1 MDIDKQNINSIIKE
15 EKISKGEKLNDTK
28 FKEKTV
34 SDNQIINNSTL
45 YESNSASY
53 NKNDS
58 SNVLDS
64 NNSANPN
71 YIIDNKNDDEHT
83 PKMNMNIVSSN
94 ISDNNNNIS
103 NNNEISYNPNGIC
116 NLFQSQ
122 QVQNSLISHIEN
134 EQKMFSRQNILNAF
148 GDQNTTIFLQKQL
161 RTISEKE
168 IDYIIYQLKG
178 IFRDIIKDKNG
189 NYFCND
195 LFKECNQKQRMEIL
209 GDLYET
215 LSEDCLNNYS
225 SHPIQTLI
233 DRASNEDEY
242 KYILYSFNDYNKLLY
257 ASLDPN
263 GAYTIQKIIDR
274 IPEKYRNEFNFIFS
288 SFIGFTSKKKY
299 GIVTVKKFI
308 SGTKSD
314 KVIEQIMKFI
324 EENFMNLA
332 VDQYANY
339 LIQFLL
345 DKWNNIPEGNQIK
358 QLIKKNFEIMYQ
370 KKYSSFICESYIKI
384 ISKEEKQE
392 LIKSLNIKKIID
404 SNNHHAI
411 KILKQLGVNINP
423 NNNNSNNNLHLPM
436 SLNNNK
442 INFPVNIMPNNN
454 NINFNNPNMVSR
466 FNFIN
471 NSYPNYN
478 NTFNN
483 YNLNNFNIPFNS
495 MNNNINN
502 NIKNS
507 FENSLNGKK

>member
-1 MDIDKQNINSIIKE
+1 MKVDKQNITDIIEE
-15 EKISKGEKLNDTK
+15 EKINKGEKLDNK
-28 FKEKTV
+28 GKKVGE
-34 SDNQIINNSTL
+34 NQIINNSTL
-45 YESNSASY
+45 YDSKSTSY
-53 NKNDS
+53 NKYDS

-64 NNSANPN
+64 NNSANSN
-71 YIIDNKNDDEHT
+71 YIIDNKNYDEH
-83 PKMNMNIVSSN
+83 
-94 ISDNNNNIS
+94 NNNNII
-103 NNNEISYNPNGIC
+103 NNNEI
-116 NLFQSQ
+116 F
-122 QVQNSLISHIEN
+122 QNSSLSFIGN
-134 EQKMFSRQNILNAF
+134 VQQMFSKQNILNAF

-178 IFRDIIKDKNG
+178 TFRDIIKDKNG

-195 LFKECNQKQRMEIL
+195 LFKECNISQRMEIL
-209 GDLYET
+209 EELYKT

-233 DRASNEDEY
+233 ERASSENEF
-242 KYILYSFNDYNKLLY
+242 KYILYSFNDYNRLLY

-263 GAYTIQKIIDR
+263 GAYTIQKIIER

-314 KVIEQIMKFI
+314 LVTQQIMAFI
-324 EENFMNLA
+324 GENFMNLA

-345 DKWNNIPEGNQIK
+345 EKWNNTPEGSEIK
-358 QLIKKNFEIMYQ
+358 QLVKNNFDKLFK

-392 LIKSLNIKKIID
+392 LINSLDIKKILE

-411 KILKQLGVNINP
+411 KILKQLGINKNFN
-423 NNNNSNNNLHLPM
+423 NNNNSNNNLLLPM

-454 NINFNNPNMVSR
+454 INFNNPNMVST
-466 FNFIN
+466 FNFMN
-471 NSYPNYN
+471 NSYPNYNNTN

-483 YNLNNFNIPFNS
+483 YNLNNFKIPFNS
-495 MNNNINN
+495 KNNNINN
-502 NIKNS
+502 NIKNN
-507 FENSLNGKK
+507 FENSLNGK

>member
-1 MDIDKQNINSIIKE
+1 MKVDKQNIKDIIEE
-15 EKISKGEKLNDTK
+15 EKMNKGENIDN
-28 FKEKTV
+28 KEKKV
-34 SDNQIINNSTL
+34 GENQIINNSTL
-45 YESNSASY
+45 YDSKSTSY
-53 NKNDS
+53 NKYDS

-83 PKMNMNIVSSN
+83 PKMNMNIASSN
-94 ISDNNNNIS
+94 MSTNNNNII
-103 NNNEISYNPNGIC
+103 NNNEISYNPNETG
-116 NLFQSQ
+116 NLFQIQ
-122 QVQNSLISHIEN
+122 EVQNSFLSFIGN
-134 EQKMFSRQNILNAF
+134 VQQMFSKQNILNAF
-148 GDQNTTIFLQKQL
+148 GDQNNTIFLQKQL
-161 RTISEKE
+161 RTITEKE
-168 IDYIIYQLKG
+168 IDYIINQLKG
-178 IFRDIIKDKNG
+178 TFRDIIKDKNG
-189 NYFCND
+189 NYFSND
-195 LFKECNQKQRMEIL
+195 LFKECNQEQRMEIL
-209 GDLYET
+209 KELFKT

-233 DRASNEDEY
+233 ERASSEIEY
-242 KYILYSFNDYNKLLY
+242 KYILYSFNDYNRLLY

-263 GAYTIQKIIDR
+263 GAYTIQKIIER

-314 KVIEQIMKFI
+314 LVTQQIMAFI
-324 EENFMNLA
+324 KENFMNLA

-345 DKWNNIPEGNQIK
+345 EKWNNTPEGSEIK

-370 KKYSSFICESYIKI
+370 KKYSSFICERYIKI
-384 ISKEEKQE
+384 ISKEERQD
-392 LIKSLNIKKIID
+392 LINSLNIKKIIE

-466 FNFIN
+466 FNFMN

-483 YNLNNFNIPFNS
+483 LNLNNFNIPFNS